1 MDNIWYFVIAYI
13 VVSTI
18 WIAIEMINAPLM
30 DDDYGV
36 EYKED
41 KDEE

>member
-1 MDNIWYFVIAYI
+1 MNSIWYFVIAYV

-30 DDDYGV
+30 KDDYGV
-36 EYKED
+36 KYKKD